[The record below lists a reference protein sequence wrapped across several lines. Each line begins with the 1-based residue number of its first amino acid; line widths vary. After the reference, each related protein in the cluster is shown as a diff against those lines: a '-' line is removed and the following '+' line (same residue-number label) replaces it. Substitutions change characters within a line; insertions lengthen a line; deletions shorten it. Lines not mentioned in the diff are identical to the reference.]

1 MSHIKDGI
9 MLATEKDIYAFIQA
23 NGSASSFDIQ
33 RLPLLVDCPNRA
45 AVIHRVLKG
54 LVRDG
59 LVTQQGQK
67 RGTRYLLA
75 GLDS

>member
-9 MLATEKDIYAFIQA
+9 MLATEKDIYAYIQA

-75 GLDS
+75 GLES